1 MRHARSE
8 VVRDSAAINRW
19 MDAAGRV
26 PLLTAAEELHLG
38 AAVQAWRQHEG
49 GPEAAPPA
57 IQRRGLRARDR
68 MVEAN
73 LRLVGHVVLRSR
85 TRLPFDDACQ
95 SASIGLQRAA
105 EKFDPARGYKFS
117 TYAYWWIRQAVSR
130 ADEDMGSVIRS
141 PNHIQQKLVRL
152 NRLSA
157 DLSQQ
162 LGRAPSTAE
171 LAEASGLEP
180 ALMVDLLARGRD
192 CISLDV
198 QVTDS
203 GCRLGDMVA
212 DPSGD
217 DALDRLEEMLGLER
231 LQEGLKALAM
241 VDPAGVELLRDLFG
255 LSGQPPLSLAEAGRR
270 RKRTR
275 EAMRQARDRLLR
287 RLRWILRPDGSP
299 EEAEQG
305 ELVM

>member
-1 MRHARSE
+1 MRHGRSE

-38 AAVQAWRQHEG
+38 AAVQRWQRHEG
-49 GPEAAPPA
+49 GPAAAPPA
-57 IQRRGLRARDR
+57 IQRRGRKARDR

-198 QVTDS
+198 PVTDS

-212 DPSGD
+212 DPAGD
-217 DALDRLEEMLGLER
+217 DALDRLEERLELER
-231 LQEGLKALAM
+231 LQEGLKALALA
-241 VDPAGVELLRDLFG
+241 DPAGVELLRDLFG
-255 LSGQPPLSLAEAGRR
+255 LSGHPPLSLAEAGRR

-287 RLRWILRPDGSP
+287 RLWWILRRDGLP